1 LFHRLL
7 FFYGGCVIILYTKNS
22 MKQTAA
28 YPAGGAAF
36 CRERGCMGKIN
47 REDMLELTR
56 RMTLR
61 RNCFDRIAGAYLDE
75 EGFVDGT
82 FNKHFHR
89 LSQKDQQI
97 NLDIAKAIPFSDTN
111 VQLKEY
117 VFGGADQRPGS
128 IWQLLMALKECGL
141 KNDAMLDVFYEEFGK
156 VYRADGSYAVY
167 FFHGSY
173 DVPLKASDKES
184 LWESEEVYQ
193 FLICAVCP
201 VSGDYEP
208 GKPECG
214 FLFPAFKDRS
224 SDTERVNIFQA
235 AGNFG
240 EAGGVEEILF
250 SRQ

>member
-1 LFHRLL
+1 
-7 FFYGGCVIILYTKNS
+7 
-22 MKQTAA
+22 
-28 YPAGGAAF
+28 
-36 CRERGCMGKIN
+36 MGKIS

-56 RMTLR
+56 RMTLT

-82 FNKHFHR
+82 FNKHFQR
-89 LSQKDQQI
+89 LSSKDQKT
-97 NLDIAKAIPFSDTN
+97 NLELAKAIPFSDTN

-117 VFGGADQRPGS
+117 AFDEADRKPGS
-128 IWQLLMALKECGL
+128 IWQLLMALKECEL
-141 KNDAMLDVFYEEFGK
+141 KNDAMLDVFYEEFGQR
-156 VYRADGSYAVY
+156 YRTDHSYAIY
-167 FFHGSY
+167 FFHGNY
-173 DVPLKASDKES
+173 DIPLKAGDKES

-224 SDTERVNIFQA
+224 SDIYRIDVFAADGQSRQA
-235 AGNFG
+235 EDLG
-240 EAGGVEEILF
+240 EILF
-250 SRQ
+250 AQS